1 MFYYLSLLFIQD
13 FSFLNIFKY
22 LTFRSG
28 GALLTSLTFSFIFAP
43 VIINWLR
50 NNQKYKKTIR
60 EDVPNKHLI
69 KKRGTPTMGGLLILV
84 SFILSTLLW
93 ADTKNYYIWI
103 VLSITFGFG
112 AIGFIDDYFKL
123 TSKDRKGL
131 KVGTKLIFQFL
142 ICSITIFFLYN
153 LFDYQYID
161 TLAVPFFKNYLFDL
175 GVLFP
180 IFAFLVIIGTSNSV
194 NLTDGLDGLAVV
206 PVIITATCLGL
217 IAYLVGNKIFSEYLN
232 LFFVVGAGEL
242 AVLSSALVGSCLGF
256 LWYNAHPAKIFMGD
270 TGSLSIG
277 AALGSISIII
287 KHELVLFIIGF
298 LFVIEAGS
306 VILQVAS
313 FKLTGKRLFLMSPLH
328 HHFEKKGWHENT
340 IVIRFWILAVI
351 FALIGLATLKLR

>member
-1 MFYYLSLLFIQD
+1 MLYYLSLLFIQD

-28 GALLTSLTFSFIFAP
+28 GALLTSLTLSFIFAP
-43 VIINWLR
+43 VIIDWLR
-50 NNQKYKKTIR
+50 KNQKYKKTIR

-69 KKRGTPTMGGLLILV
+69 KKRGTPTMGGLLILI
-84 SFILSTLLW
+84 SFVLSTLLW
-93 ADTKNYYIWI
+93 ADIKNYYIWL

-123 TSKDRKGL
+123 TSKERKGL

-142 ICSITIFFLYN
+142 ISSITLFFLYN
-153 LFDYQYID
+153 LFDYQFIN
-161 TLAVPFFKNYLFDL
+161 TLAVPFLKNYLFDL

-206 PVIITATCLGL
+206 PVITTATCLGL
-217 IAYLVGNKIFSEYLN
+217 ISYLVGNKIFSEYLN
-232 LFFVVGAGEL
+232 LFFVIGAGEL

-256 LWYNAHPAKIFMGD
+256 LWFNAHPAKIFMGD

-298 LFVIEAGS
+298 LFVMEAGS

-351 FALIGLATLKLR
+351 FALIGLATLKIR